1 MEIKRIT
8 GELIFR
14 DNSQLIKEAVINAI
28 LKGANLSWADLSEA
42 NLRWANL
49 SWADLSEANLSWANL
64 SDANL
69 RGANLRGAN
78 LRDANL
84 SEANLRGA
92 NLRDANLSGA
102 NLSGANLSDANL
114 SEANLSGANLSDAN
128 LSEAKGIIYAQV
140 SFNWHG
146 ERGRQLS
153 AVKIGEEVFLF
164 CGCFKGSEDDLKK
177 YIRDSKEEYIA
188 SRTSA
193 LNAVM
198 SLIKI

>member
-28 LKGANLSWADLSEA
+28 LKGANLSDA
-42 NLRWANL
+42 NLSDANLSDANL
-49 SWADLSEANLSWANL
+49 SWANLSWANL

-69 RGANLRGAN
+69 
-78 LRDANL
+78 
-84 SEANLRGA
+84 SW
-92 NLRDANLSGA
+92 ANLSGA
-102 NLSGANLSDANL
+102 NLSGANLS
-114 SEANLSGANLSDAN
+114 G
-128 LSEAKGIIYAQV
+128 AKGIIYAQV

>member
-28 LKGANLSWADLSEA
+28 LKGANISWADLSEA
-42 NLRWANL
+42 
-49 SWADLSEANLSWANL
+49 
-64 SDANL
+64 
-69 RGANLRGAN
+69 
-78 LRDANL
+78 
-84 SEANLRGA
+84 
-92 NLRDANLSGA
+92 
-102 NLSGANLSDANL
+102 
-114 SEANLSGANLSDAN
+114 
-128 LSEAKGIIYAQV
+128 KGIVYAQV

-153 AVKIGEEVFLF
+153 AVKIGKEVFLF

-198 SLIKI
+198 SLIKH

>member
-28 LKGANLSWADLSEA
+28 LKGANLS
-42 NLRWANL
+42 
-49 SWADLSEANLSWANL
+49 
-64 SDANL
+64 
-69 RGANLRGAN
+69 G
-78 LRDANL
+78 
-84 SEANLRGA
+84 
-92 NLRDANLSGA
+92 ANLSGA
-102 NLSGANLSDANL
+102 NLSGADLRGADLREADLRGADLSEANL
-114 SEANLSGANLSDAN
+114 SEANLSG
-128 LSEAKGIIYAQV
+128 AKGIIYAQV

>member
-42 NLRWANL
+42 NL
-49 SWADLSEANLSWANL
+49 SWANL

-69 RGANLRGAN
+69 RGANL
-78 LRDANL
+78 
-84 SEANLRGA
+84 
-92 NLRDANLSGA
+92 
-102 NLSGANLSDANL
+102 SGANLSDANL
-114 SEANLSGANLSDAN
+114 RGANLSDAN
-128 LSEAKGIIYAQV
+128 LSGAKGIIYAQV

>member
-28 LKGANLSWADLSEA
+28 LKGV
-42 NLRWANL
+42 
-49 SWADLSEANLSWANL
+49 
-64 SDANL
+64 
-69 RGANLRGAN
+69 
-78 LRDANL
+78 
-84 SEANLRGA
+84 
-92 NLRDANLSGA
+92 NLSGA
-102 NLSGANLSDANL
+102 NLSG
-114 SEANLSGANLSDAN
+114 
-128 LSEAKGIIYAQV
+128 AKGIIYAQV

>member
-1 MEIKRIT
+1 MEIRNTSGK
-8 GELIFR
+8 LIFS

-28 LKGANLSWADLSEA
+28 LKGANLRGADLSG
-42 NLRWANL
+42 
-49 SWADLSEANLSWANL
+49 ANLSWANL
-64 SDANL
+64 S
-69 RGANLRGAN
+69 GANLREAD
-78 LRDANL
+78 LRW
-84 SEANLRGA
+84 
-92 NLRDANLSGA
+92 ANLSGA
-102 NLSGANLSDANL
+102 NLSGANLSEANLRWANLSGADL
-114 SEANLSGANLSDAN
+114 SEANLSG
-128 LSEAKGIIYAQV
+128 AKGIIYAQV

-153 AVKIGEEVFLF
+153 AVKIGEEVILF

>member
-49 SWADLSEANLSWANL
+49 SW
-64 SDANL
+64 
-69 RGANLRGAN
+69 
-78 LRDANL
+78 
-84 SEANLRGA
+84 
-92 NLRDANLSGA
+92 
-102 NLSGANLSDANL
+102 
-114 SEANLSGANLSDAN
+114 
-128 LSEAKGIIYAQV
+128 AKGIIYAQV

>member
-8 GELIFR
+8 GELIFSDDSLSIR
-14 DNSQLIKEAVINAI
+14 KTVINAI
-28 LKGANLSWADLSEA
+28 SIMANLSRADLSRANLRGADLSRANLSEADLSRADLREADLSRANLSGANLSRADLSEA
-42 NLRWANL
+42 NLRG
-49 SWADLSEANLSWANL
+49 AD
-64 SDANL
+64 
-69 RGANLRGAN
+69 
-78 LRDANL
+78 
-84 SEANLRGA
+84 
-92 NLRDANLSGA
+92 LSGA
-102 NLSGANLSDANL
+102 NLSG
-114 SEANLSGANLSDAN
+114 AN

>member
-8 GELIFR
+8 GELIFS

-28 LKGANLSWADLSEA
+28 LKGANLSE
-42 NLRWANL
+42 
-49 SWADLSEANLSWANL
+49 
-64 SDANL
+64 
-69 RGANLRGAN
+69 
-78 LRDANL
+78 
-84 SEANLRGA
+84 
-92 NLRDANLSGA
+92 
-102 NLSGANLSDANL
+102 
-114 SEANLSGANLSDAN
+114 AN

-153 AVKIGEEVFLF
+153 AVKIGEEVILF

>member
-8 GELIFR
+8 GELIFS

-28 LKGANLSWADLSEA
+28 LKGANLSE
-42 NLRWANL
+42 
-49 SWADLSEANLSWANL
+49 
-64 SDANL
+64 
-69 RGANLRGAN
+69 
-78 LRDANL
+78 
-84 SEANLRGA
+84 
-92 NLRDANLSGA
+92 
-102 NLSGANLSDANL
+102 
-114 SEANLSGANLSDAN
+114 AN

>member
-1 MEIKRIT
+1 MLFCGCIFDISNKQKTKNMEIKRIT

-42 NLRWANL
+42 NL
-49 SWADLSEANLSWANL
+49 S
-64 SDANL
+64 
-69 RGANLRGAN
+69 GANLR
-78 LRDANL
+78 
-84 SEANLRGA
+84 EA

-102 NLSGANLSDANL
+102 NLSGANLS
-114 SEANLSGANLSDAN
+114 G
-128 LSEAKGIIYAQV
+128 AKGIIYAQV

>member
-1 MEIKRIT
+1 MEIRNIS
-8 GELIFR
+8 GELIFSDDSLSIR
-14 DNSQLIKEAVINAI
+14 KTVINAI
-28 LKGANLSWADLSEA
+28 LKGANLSE
-42 NLRWANL
+42 
-49 SWADLSEANLSWANL
+49 
-64 SDANL
+64 
-69 RGANLRGAN
+69 
-78 LRDANL
+78 
-84 SEANLRGA
+84 
-92 NLRDANLSGA
+92 ANLSGA
-102 NLSGANLSDANL
+102 NLRGANL
-114 SEANLSGANLSDAN
+114 SEANLSGANLSGANLREAN
-128 LSEAKGIIYAQV
+128 LSEANLSGANLSEANLSGAKGIIYAQV

>member
-42 NLRWANL
+42 NLRGANL
-49 SWADLSEANLSWANL
+49 SEAD
-64 SDANL
+64 
-69 RGANLRGAN
+69 
-78 LRDANL
+78 L

-102 NLSGANLSDANL
+102 NLSG
-114 SEANLSGANLSDAN
+114 AN

>member
-49 SWADLSEANLSWANL
+49 SWA
-64 SDANL
+64 
-69 RGANLRGAN
+69 
-78 LRDANL
+78 NL
-84 SEANLRGA
+84 SE
-92 NLRDANLSGA
+92 A

-114 SEANLSGANLSDAN
+114 SEASLSWANLRAANLSGADLSGANLRGANLSGADLSEAN

>member
-1 MEIKRIT
+1 MEIKKIT

-28 LKGANLSWADLSEA
+28 LKGANLS
-42 NLRWANL
+42 
-49 SWADLSEANLSWANL
+49 EANLS
-64 SDANL
+64 
-69 RGANLRGAN
+69 
-78 LRDANL
+78 DANL

-92 NLRDANLSGA
+92 NLRGANLSGA
-102 NLSGANLSDANL
+102 DLSEANLRGANLSDANL
-114 SEANLSGANLSDAN
+114 SEANLR
-128 LSEAKGIIYAQV
+128 EAKGIIYAQV

>member
-1 MEIKRIT
+1 MLFCGCIFDISNKQKTKNMEIKRIT
-8 GELIFR
+8 GELIFS

-28 LKGANLSWADLSEA
+28 LKGANLRGADLSGADLSGANLSEANLSEANLSGADLREA

-49 SWADLSEANLSWANL
+49 SWANLRWANL
-64 SDANL
+64 S
-69 RGANLRGAN
+69 G
-78 LRDANL
+78 
-84 SEANLRGA
+84 
-92 NLRDANLSGA
+92 
-102 NLSGANLSDANL
+102 ANL
-114 SEANLSGANLSDAN
+114 SEANLSG
-128 LSEAKGIIYAQV
+128 AKGIIYAQV

-153 AVKIGEEVFLF
+153 AVKIGEEVILF

>member
-1 MEIKRIT
+1 MLFCGCIFDISNKQKTKNMEIKRIT
-8 GELIFR
+8 GELIFS

-28 LKGANLSWADLSEA
+28 LKGANLRGADLSGADLSGANLSEANLSGADLREA

-49 SWADLSEANLSWANL
+49 SW
-64 SDANL
+64 
-69 RGANLRGAN
+69 
-78 LRDANL
+78 
-84 SEANLRGA
+84 
-92 NLRDANLSGA
+92 ANLSGA
-102 NLSGANLSDANL
+102 NLSGANLS
-114 SEANLSGANLSDAN
+114 EANLSG
-128 LSEAKGIIYAQV
+128 AKGIIYAQV

-153 AVKIGEEVFLF
+153 AVKIGEEVILF

>member
-1 MEIKRIT
+1 MEIRNT
-8 GELIFR
+8 SGELIFS
-14 DNSQLIKEAVINAI
+14 DDSLSIKKTVINAI
-28 LKGANLSWADLSEA
+28 SIMADLRWADLSGANLSEA

-49 SWADLSEANLSWANL
+49 RWANL
-64 SDANL
+64 
-69 RGANLRGAN
+69 R
-78 LRDANL
+78 
-84 SEANLRGA
+84 EANLRG
-92 NLRDANLSGA
+92 
-102 NLSGANLSDANL
+102 
-114 SEANLSGANLSDAN
+114 
-128 LSEAKGIIYAQV
+128 AKGIIYAQV

>member
-28 LKGANLSWADLSEA
+28 LKGANLRWA
-42 NLRWANL
+42 NLRWA
-49 SWADLSEANLSWANL
+49 D
-64 SDANL
+64 
-69 RGANLRGAN
+69 
-78 LRDANL
+78 
-84 SEANLRGA
+84 
-92 NLRDANLSGA
+92 
-102 NLSGANLSDANL
+102 
-114 SEANLSGANLSDAN
+114 LSDAN

>member
-28 LKGANLSWADLSEA
+28 LKGANLSWA
-42 NLRWANL
+42 NL
-49 SWADLSEANLSWANL
+49 SWADLS
-64 SDANL
+64 
-69 RGANLRGAN
+69 GANLR
-78 LRDANL
+78 
-84 SEANLRGA
+84 EA
-92 NLRDANLSGA
+92 DLSGA
-102 NLSGANLSDANL
+102 NLREANL
-114 SEANLSGANLSDAN
+114 SEANLSGANLSEANLSGAN
-128 LSEAKGIIYAQV
+128 LSEANLSGAKGIIYAQV

>member
-1 MEIKRIT
+1 MLFCGCIFDISNKQKTKNMEIKRIT
-8 GELIFR
+8 GELIFS

-42 NLRWANL
+42 NL
-49 SWADLSEANLSWANL
+49 
-64 SDANL
+64 
-69 RGANLRGAN
+69 
-78 LRDANL
+78 
-84 SEANLRGA
+84 
-92 NLRDANLSGA
+92 SG
-102 NLSGANLSDANL
+102 
-114 SEANLSGANLSDAN
+114 
-128 LSEAKGIIYAQV
+128 AKGIIYAQV

-153 AVKIGEEVFLF
+153 AVKIGEEVILF